1 MKKILMVTFTILALV
16 FVSCNK
22 TKNTGAE
29 KAADEFKLKM
39 RLAVT
44 TPRGHPYDLASL
56 KYADLI
62 RERTNG
68 RIDIS
73 VYADATLAKGERE
86 QIEALQQGTIEMCVT
101 STGPI
106 GNFSPSMMIL
116 DIPFLFRDAAHAHSV
131 LDGPVGRKLLDDLEP
146 VGVKGLVFW
155 ESGFRQLTNNKKVI
169 RTPADAKG
177 MKLRT
182 MENRIHM
189 AAFTSAGLNCTP
201 LASAECYS
209 ALQQG
214 VVDGQENGIP
224 AIYTSKYYEVQKYLS
239 MTGHVY
245 SPAPILI
252 AKKTWD
258 SIPASDQAILQQT
271 AEEMRTYERQL
282 VIEVEETGLK
292 DMASKGVV
300 ITTDVDKPAWVAAM
314 ASAFAEFEKEF
325 GKANIDAIM
334 NAN

>member
-1 MKKILMVTFTILALV
+1 MRRILVVGFTVLTLV
-16 FVSCNK
+16 FVSCQK
-22 TKNTGAE
+22 SQKAETGN
-29 KAADEFKLKM
+29 ADEFKLKM

-56 KYADLI
+56 EYAKLVK
-62 RERTNG
+62 ERTGG

-73 VYADATLAKGERE
+73 VYADAQLAKGERE

-116 DIPFLFRDAAHAHSV
+116 DIPFLFRDANHAHSV
-131 LDGPVGRKLLDDLEP
+131 LDGPIGEKLLADLET

-155 ESGFRQLTNNKKVI
+155 ESGFRQLTNNRREI
-169 RTPADAKG
+169 RTPADARG

-182 MENRIHM
+182 MENKVHM
-189 AAFTSAGLNCTP
+189 TAFTAAGLNCTP
-201 LASAECYS
+201 IASAETYS

-224 AIYTSKYYEVQKYLS
+224 AIYTSKYYEVQKYIS

-245 SPAPILI
+245 SPAPVLI
-252 AKKTWD
+252 SKKTWD
-258 SIPASDQAILQQT
+258 SIPAADQSILQKT

-282 VIEVEETGLK
+282 VVEVENAALA
-292 DMASKGVV
+292 DMESKNIV
-300 ITTDVDKPAWVAAM
+300 IIKDVDKSAWAQAM
-314 ASAFAEFEKEF
+314 ASAFAQFEKDF
-325 GKANIDAIM
+325 GKENIDAII
-334 NAN
+334 NAK